1 MGICEPSERNSKK
14 EVLKE
19 NQATKVSE
27 TKILSQP
34 TNTKN
39 IVKECMLI
47 SSPFEKVD
55 TLITNVSKSI
65 RKIKIETVLGNKFGT
80 GFLFKFN
87 IDLETFYCLLSNEHV
102 LTNDIILNN
111 MRIYIYYDSEYRVAN
126 ITLNKNERYIRSFI
140 DMDLDITVVEILEK
154 DNISKEYYLFNYLLD
169 TINYNDLIK
178 NNIYIPQY
186 AKGKELVNAKGI
198 ITEIN
203 KYQFTHLASTEP
215 GSSGSPIFLDNSVDV
230 IGIHKGSNKDK
241 TENYGDFIKPIIN
254 VIKSDINK
262 KRNSGRYMNGK
273 YIWDDGKYYLGE
285 FKNNLPNGK
294 GIKYY
299 SNGNILYEGYF
310 INGKFEGNGKYIL
323 KDGEYYIG
331 QFRNGLRNGK
341 GILYY
346 ARRFY

>member
-1 MGICEPSERNSKK
+1 MGISGSKKEESERNSKK

-39 IVKECMLI
+39 IVKECMFV

-65 RKIKIETVLGNKFGT
+65 CKIKIETGLGNKFGT

-87 IDLETFYCLLSNEHV
+87 IDQETFYCLLSNEHV
-102 LTNDIILNN
+102 LTNDIIINN

-140 DMDLDITVVEILEK
+140 DMGLDITVVEILEK
-154 DNISKEYYLFNYLLD
+154 DNISKEYYLSNYLLD

-186 AKGKELVNAKGI
+186 AKGKELVKSKGI

-203 KYQFTHLASTEP
+203 KYEFTHLASTEP
-215 GSSGSPIFLDNSVDV
+215 GSSGSPIFLDNSVHV
-230 IGIHKGSNKDK
+230 IGIHKSDK
-241 TENYGDFIKPIIN
+241 SKME
-254 VIKSDINK
+254 
-262 KRNSGRYMNGK
+262 
-273 YIWDDGKYYLGE
+273 GE
-285 FKNNLPNGK
+285 
-294 GIKYY
+294 
-299 SNGNILYEGYF
+299 
-310 INGKFEGNGKYIL
+310 
-323 KDGEYYIG
+323 
-331 QFRNGLRNGK
+331 
-341 GILYY
+341 
-346 ARRFY
+346 